1 MTTTS
6 QIRVIR
12 ADDRHRWD
20 SEWLTS
26 HQSFPAT
33 GNFDLIGNAHGVLM
47 VNNDD
52 TVDAGEGFDTH
63 QHADTEIV
71 TWVVEG
77 SLHHKDSRGHEGVLT
92 PGVVQRMTAGTGI
105 MHSERNASSRAD
117 NQRLRVVQMWVATE
131 YAGATPGYA
140 EADVSE
146 ALVSGELV
154 PIVSGLDHHRGVAP
168 VTLPNSYAALHAA
181 RMHAGGTVTLPAAPF
196 GHLYVVDGTVDLS
209 LDGEVTSLERGDAVQ
224 FTDATEQPVTATSD
238 SATSDTEIL
247 YWEMHTGF
255 PGH

>member
-12 ADDRHRWD
+12 ADERHRWD
-20 SEWLTS
+20 SGWLTS
-26 HQSFPAT
+26 LQSFPAT

-105 MHSERNASSRAD
+105 MHSERNASSRTD
-117 NQRLRVVQMWVATE
+117 NRRLRVVQMWVATE

-140 EADVSE
+140 EADVTTVLSR
-146 ALVSGELV
+146 GELV
-154 PIVSGLDHHRGVAP
+154 PIVSGLERHHGVAP
-168 VTLPNSYAALHAA
+168 VTLPNSYATLHAA
-181 RMHAGGTVTLPAAPF
+181 RMRAGGTVTLPEAPF

-209 LDGEVTSLERGDAVQ
+209 ADGEVTSLGRGDAVR
-224 FTDATEQPVTATSD
+224 FTGAADQPVTASSD
-238 SATSDTEIL
+238 AEIL
-247 YWEMHTGF
+247 YWEMYTGF
-255 PGH
+255 GSR